1 MHACMHAFRGTYY
14 TADLHPLMRF
24 RLGTFSLQRHP
35 FWHISGIQ
43 DFSHSSFYR
52 NIIYTK
58 VFPTDCIFFLRR
70 HETPLLKTGRSVVW
84 QHTSHKQNNLSIGD
98 VQTPC
103 KNWNILINHERINH
117 SWINPLRSQLVRNWS
132 LDYYA
137 CLQVVVMQITHRR
150 PTCNVCL
157 HSTV

>member
-43 DFSHSSFYR
+43 DFSHSNFYR

-58 VFPTDCIFFLRR
+58 VFPTDCIFFP
-70 HETPLLKTGRSVVW
+70 TPSRNALVENWEKRCVTTHVTQTEQSLNRGRSD
-84 QHTSHKQNNLSIGD
+84 T
-98 VQTPC
+98 
-103 KNWNILINHERINH
+103 
-117 SWINPLRSQLVRNWS
+117 
-132 LDYYA
+132 
-137 CLQVVVMQITHRR
+137 MQKLKDTH
-150 PTCNVCL
+150 
-157 HSTV
+157 